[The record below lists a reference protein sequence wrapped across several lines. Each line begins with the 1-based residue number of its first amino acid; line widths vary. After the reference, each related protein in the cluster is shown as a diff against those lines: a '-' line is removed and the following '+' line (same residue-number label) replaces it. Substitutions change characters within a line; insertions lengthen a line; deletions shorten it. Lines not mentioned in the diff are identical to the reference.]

1 VVVTDTAERLE
12 ALDAAR
18 SDVCAAGRV
27 ATLDLHPGETFQVVV
42 ELADEPAA

>member
-1 VVVTDTAERLE
+1 VVVTDTAERLA

-18 SDVCAAGRV
+18 ADVCAAGRV
-27 ATLDLHPGETFQVVV
+27 ATMDLHAGETLRVVV